1 MTDKEMHLFLSSSIA
16 CVQREKKKM
25 DWAGLNWIKLENKRK
40 ATFDTFYSNFLF
52 GYGVLAVNKLMTS
65 TDG

>member
-1 MTDKEMHLFLSSSIA
+1 
-16 CVQREKKKM
+16 M